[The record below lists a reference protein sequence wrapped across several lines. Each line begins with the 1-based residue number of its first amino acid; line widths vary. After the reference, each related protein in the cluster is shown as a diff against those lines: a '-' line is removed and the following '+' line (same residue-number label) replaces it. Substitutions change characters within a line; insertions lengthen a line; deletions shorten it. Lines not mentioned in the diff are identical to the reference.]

1 MAAERGLAGAPAVG
15 GSGAAI
21 VLAAFEAHAER
32 YSRITARARRHFER
46 GDWLAGQRDSARR
59 LDLYGECLGE
69 AIARLSERLGALA
82 ADRDAWHVIRGAFA
96 DAVAGRGDAE
106 LAETFYNSCVRRMLK
121 IVGVDP
127 QLEFLGIGE
136 GGTRD
141 SGSGRAGFVEPEPS
155 GRVPDDVVET
165 FARDGDLETLFERV
179 LGAHRLDAPW
189 DDLAGDARRVVER
202 IVAAVD
208 VRTPGGAGSVRAVEL
223 ARPVFFRGKAAYR
236 VGRLLTDGAPVPLL
250 LAFRNPYGRVLVDA
264 VLTTED
270 EVSIV
275 FSFARSYFFVSWPR
289 PRELVDYLRTIM
301 PRKPVSEL
309 YTAIGW
315 HRHGK
320 TELYRSLLRHL
331 VTSDDRFEIAP
342 GQRGMVMCVFTLPGI
357 DVVFK
362 VMRDRFEPPK
372 TVTHAEVREKYRL
385 VFRHDRAGRLVDAQ
399 QFEELE
405 FRRERFAPELLS
417 MLLELAGETVQ
428 VRDDTVVIRH
438 LYTERRLRPLDLYL
452 REAAPE
458 AAHDAVIDYGQVL
471 RDLAATN
478 IFPGDM
484 LLKNFGVSR
493 HGRLIFYDY
502 DELAP
507 LSECRFREL
516 PHSSDDTEESA
527 GEPWYYVG
535 ERDIFPEEFRT
546 FLGLRGELLETFLA
560 HHEELL
566 GVAFWHRMQALHAR
580 GEVPDIYPYKAARRL
595 QRGTV
600 PALADGPPPEES
612 TT

>member
-1 MAAERGLAGAPAVG
+1 VASPHDGAGAHGVA
-15 GSGAAI
+15 GSGAAV

-32 YSRITARARRHFER
+32 FARITARARRHFER
-46 GDWLAGQRDSARR
+46 GDWLAGHRDSSRR
-59 LDLYGECLGE
+59 LDLYGECVGE
-69 AIARLSERLGALA
+69 AMVRLTERLGALA
-82 ADRDAWHVIRGAFA
+82 ADPDTWHAIRGAFIQ
-96 DAVAGRGDAE
+96 AVVGRGDAE

-127 QLEFLGIGE
+127 RLEFLGVGE
-136 GGTRD
+136 TR
-141 SGSGRAGFVEPEPS
+141 GRPGFDAPEPA
-155 GRVPDDVVET
+155 GRVPEGVAET
-165 FARDGDLETLFERV
+165 FVREGELDALFRRV
-179 LGAHRLDAPW
+179 LEAQRLDTPW
-189 DDLAGDARRVVER
+189 DDLAGDARRIAER
-202 IVAAVD
+202 IVMAVD
-208 VRTPGGAGSVRAVEL
+208 VRRVRAVEL
-223 ARPVFFRGKAAYR
+223 ARATFFRGMAAYR

-250 LAFRNPYGRVLVDA
+250 LAYRNPAGRIVVDA
-264 VLTTED
+264 VLTSED

-275 FSFARSYFFVSWPR
+275 FSFARSYFFVGWSR

-301 PRKPVSEL
+301 PRKPISEL

-320 TELYRSLLRHL
+320 TELYRSILRHL
-331 VTSDDRFEIAP
+331 LTSDDRFEVAP
-342 GQRGMVMCVFTLPGI
+342 GQRGMVMCVFTLPGF

-362 VMRDRFEPPK
+362 VIRDRFDPPK
-372 TVTHAEVREKYRL
+372 TVTHAEVRDKYRL

-405 FRRERFAPELLS
+405 FQRERFAPELLAQ
-417 MLLELAGETVQ
+417 LLDLAGETVH
-428 VRDDTVVIRH
+428 VRDGTVVIRH

-452 REAAPE
+452 REAPPE
-458 AAHDAVIDYGQVL
+458 AARDAVVDYGQVL

-502 DELAP
+502 DELVP

-516 PHSSDDTEESA
+516 PRASDEADESA

-546 FLGLRGELLETFLA
+546 FLGLRGELRATFLA
-560 HHEELL
+560 HHEELF
-566 GVAFWHRMQALHAR
+566 GVAFWHRMQAQHAR
-580 GEVPDIYPYKAARRL
+580 GEFPDIYPYKAARRL
-595 QRGTV
+595 RRGAGA
-600 PALADGPPPEES
+600 PARGAGPDAADRPPPEEP
-612 TT
+612 TR

>member
-1 MAAERGLAGAPAVG
+1 VATERDVAGGTSAAG
-15 GSGAAI
+15 GSAAV
-21 VLAAFEAHAER
+21 VLAAFEVHAER
-32 YSRITARARRHFER
+32 FARITARARRHFER

-59 LDLYGECLGE
+59 LDLYGECLDE
-69 AIARLSERLGALA
+69 AVVRLTQRLGALVTD
-82 ADRDAWHVIRGAFA
+82 ADTWHAIRGAFA
-96 DAVAGRGDAE
+96 RAVVGRGDVE
-106 LAETFYNSCVRRMLK
+106 LAETFYNSCVRRVLK

-127 QLEFLGIGE
+127 RLEFLGVGE
-136 GGTRD
+136 TP
-141 SGSGRAGFVEPEPS
+141 GRAGFAEPEPA
-155 GRVPDDVVET
+155 GRVPADVVET
-165 FARDGDLETLFERV
+165 FARDGELDALFRRVLETQ
-179 LGAHRLDAPW
+179 HLDAPW
-189 DDLAGDARRVVER
+189 DDLAGDARRIAER

-208 VRTPGGAGSVRAVEL
+208 ERRVRAVEL
-223 ARPVFFRGKAAYR
+223 ARPTFFRGKAAYR
-236 VGRLLTDGAPVPLL
+236 VGRLLTDGAPLPLL
-250 LAFRNPYGRVLVDA
+250 LAYRNPDGRLIVDA

-275 FSFARSYFFVSWPR
+275 FSFARSYFFVGWSR
-289 PRELVDYLRTIM
+289 PRELVEYLRAIM

-331 VTSDDRFEIAP
+331 VASEDRFEIAP
-342 GQRGMVMCVFTLPGI
+342 GQRGMVMCVFTLPGF

-362 VMRDRFEPPK
+362 VIRDRFDPPK
-372 TVTHAEVREKYRL
+372 TVTHAEVRDKYRL

-405 FRRERFAPELLS
+405 FRRERFTPELLAQ
-417 MLLELAGETVQ
+417 LLELAGESVH
-428 VRDDTVVIRH
+428 VHGDTVVIRH

-458 AAHDAVIDYGQVL
+458 AAREAVIDYGQVL

-502 DELAP
+502 DELQP

-516 PHSSDDTEESA
+516 PHSSDDADESA

-546 FLGLRGELLETFLA
+546 FLGLRGELLATFLA
-560 HHEELL
+560 HHEALL
-566 GVAFWHRMQALHAR
+566 GVAFWHRMQAQHAR

-595 QRGTV
+595 RRGTRASARGAG
-600 PALADGPPPEES
+600 PARADGTPPEEP
-612 TT
+612 TR

>member
-1 MAAERGLAGAPAVG
+1 
-15 GSGAAI
+15 
-21 VLAAFEAHAER
+21 
-32 YSRITARARRHFER
+32 
-46 GDWLAGQRDSARR
+46 
-59 LDLYGECLGE
+59 
-69 AIARLSERLGALA
+69 
-82 ADRDAWHVIRGAFA
+82 
-96 DAVAGRGDAE
+96 
-106 LAETFYNSCVRRMLK
+106 
-121 IVGVDP
+121 
-127 QLEFLGIGE
+127 
-136 GGTRD
+136 
-141 SGSGRAGFVEPEPS
+141 
-155 GRVPDDVVET
+155 
-165 FARDGDLETLFERV
+165 
-179 LGAHRLDAPW
+179 
-189 DDLAGDARRVVER
+189 
-202 IVAAVD
+202 
-208 VRTPGGAGSVRAVEL
+208 
-223 ARPVFFRGKAAYR
+223 VFFRGKAAYR
-236 VGRLLTDGAPVPLL
+236 VGRLLTDGEPLPFL
-250 LAFRNPYGRVLVDA
+250 LALSNPSGSMLVDA
-264 VLTTED
+264 VLTSED

-275 FSFARSYFFVSWPR
+275 FSFARSYFFVTWAR
-289 PRELVDYLRTIM
+289 PRELVAYLRAIM
-301 PRKPVSEL
+301 PRKRVSEL

-342 GQRGMVMCVFTLPGI
+342 GQRGMVMCVFMLPGF

-362 VMRDRFEPPK
+362 VIRDRFDPPK

-405 FRRERFAPELLS
+405 FRRERFHPELLS
-417 MLLELAGETVQ
+417 QLLELAGESVH
-428 VRDDTVVIRH
+428 VRGDVVVFRH

-452 REAAPE
+452 REAPPE
-458 AAHDAVIDYGQVL
+458 AAREAVVDYGQVL

-507 LSECRFREL
+507 LAECRFREL
-516 PHSSDDTEESA
+516 PHSSDDGEESA

-560 HHEELL
+560 HHAELL

-580 GEVPDIYPYKAARRL
+580 GEVPDIYPYKASRRL
-595 QRGTV
+595 RHDGVAVT
-600 PALADGPPPEES
+600 ADDPPPEEPS
-612 TT
+612 R